1 MQSLHSKSALPR
13 ASFRCLCVGV
23 SVSVAVFRGT
33 GKNAEP
39 SAFGSARS
47 GETHKFTGND
57 RAP

>member
-1 MQSLHSKSALPR
+1 MQPLHPKSALPR

-39 SAFGSARS
+39 SASGSARS
-47 GETHKFTGND
+47 GET
-57 RAP
+57 